1 MSQRVGILKD
11 KLHVLM
17 QNKDLLMQE
26 RAQFELKIKELTQ
39 LHQHDQSIQ
48 DNTAQA
54 IASLKQARID
64 LQRLFKEKE
73 EALAENNKLR
83 LLIEGGGT
91 SNKSGKMPL

>member
-48 DNTAQA
+48 ENTA
-54 IASLKQARID
+54 
-64 LQRLFKEKE
+64 
-73 EALAENNKLR
+73 
-83 LLIEGGGT
+83 
-91 SNKSGKMPL
+91 

>member
-1 MSQRVGILKD
+1 M
-11 KLHVLM
+11 
-17 QNKDLLMQE
+17 
-26 RAQFELKIKELTQ
+26 KIKELTQ

-73 EALAENNKLR
+73 EALAENN
-83 LLIEGGGT
+83 
-91 SNKSGKMPL
+91 